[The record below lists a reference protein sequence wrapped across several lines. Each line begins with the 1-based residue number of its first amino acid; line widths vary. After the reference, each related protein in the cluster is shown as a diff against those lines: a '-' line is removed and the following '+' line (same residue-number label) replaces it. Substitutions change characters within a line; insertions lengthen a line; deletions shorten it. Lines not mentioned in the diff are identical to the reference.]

1 MAYIVDPINNT
12 LIDDE
17 KPFKK
22 KKYKQ
27 LEFDFNEAPTRKP
40 GALPPGTNTI
50 QRYNNGGKVKD
61 MNKVVAETKKNAEF
75 DKKYPPLVKTK
86 ALIDEGLLD
95 QKDLVVSYDPA
106 TKLFTNKDRN
116 IAFADYN
123 TATKHNASIG
133 VVRKELPTIKKFDN
147 NDPSTYPSNQIKDIS
162 TYDLMLDSAINDPKD
177 ENSKQTIKMVKEK
190 YKHPKSRKEMTPLE
204 RKLIAKNTK
213 VEPLNIQ
220 VPVIDP
226 EFYKRLIEPEPG
238 KDPYREELQRRFEE
252 SREQNYQ
259 EKVKRNTMGLRAFA
273 PIETKRDE

>member
-1 MAYIVDPINNT
+1 
-12 LIDDE
+12 
-17 KPFKK
+17 
-22 KKYKQ
+22 
-27 LEFDFNEAPTRKP
+27 
-40 GALPPGTNTI
+40 
-50 QRYNNGGKVKD
+50 
-61 MNKVVAETKKNAEF
+61 
-75 DKKYPPLVKTK
+75 
-86 ALIDEGLLD
+86 
-95 QKDLVVSYDPA
+95 
-106 TKLFTNKDRN
+106 
-116 IAFADYN
+116 
-123 TATKHNASIG
+123 
-133 VVRKELPTIKKFDN
+133 
-147 NDPSTYPSNQIKDIS
+147 
-162 TYDLMLDSAINDPKD
+162 MLDSAINDPKD

-226 EFYKRLIEPEPG
+226 EFYKRMIEPEPV